1 VVERGRIAK
10 TPAPAG
16 AGGGAYVTTL
26 QFTFPQGGP
35 PGEYQV
41 RSRLYVNGA
50 PAKDSAVRVQV
61 AGRPAGAAAMA
72 TRDGVKR
79 R

>member
-1 VVERGRIAK
+1 VVERSRIAQ

-50 PAKDSAVRVQV
+50 PKDSAVRVQV
-61 AGRPAGAAAMA
+61 AGRPAGAAVMA